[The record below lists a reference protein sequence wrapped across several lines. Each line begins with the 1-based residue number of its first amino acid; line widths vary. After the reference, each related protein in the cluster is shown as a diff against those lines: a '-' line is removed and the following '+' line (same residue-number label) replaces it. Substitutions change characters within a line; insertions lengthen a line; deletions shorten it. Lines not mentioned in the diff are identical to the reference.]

1 MKNLEQSEMTAA
13 LFLAADK
20 MCDELNSTQTQ
31 FDYSASRHDDGSVEI
46 NVTEGRSSRKHIDIE
61 FRRENGNA
69 LYNVVQSRWHVVKSD
84 DIEDEGIGKV
94 FKLYVEG
101 MKAGYTRMVADAVVR
116 NLVELTSL
124 DTAKCVFSEKCRC
137 DIMM

>member
-20 MCDELNSTQTQ
+20 MCDELNSTQTK

-61 FRRENGNA
+61 FRRRDGED
-69 LYNVVQSRWHVVKSD
+69 LYGLVQSRWHVVNSD
-84 DIEDEGIGKV
+84 GLGDEGFEGAA
-94 FKLYVEG
+94 KLYVEG
-101 MKAGYTRMVADAVVR
+101 MKAGYTRMVADGVVR
-116 NLVELTSL
+116 NLVEMTSIGE
-124 DTAKCVFSEKCRC
+124 AKRIFSEKCYL
-137 DIMM
+137 DIL